1 MCQRLRIG
9 MRGNIYESE
18 VIFSSAN
25 LYSLRALIIV
35 RTGWSDQFSLEE
47 NSTIN
52 KTHTATSVNSK
63 IVYTAVMGFGKI
75 SRRD

>member
-52 KTHTATSVNSK
+52 KTDPAISVYS
-63 IVYTAVMGFGKI
+63 
-75 SRRD
+75 